1 MANCVTCGA
10 ELHPERAEKYDYCTQ
25 PECVKSNSKGLP
37 MVAVGVNKAADQY
50 VVLNERTE
58 QEMATG
64 RYKKRPE
71 ARGSERTPRSRAR
84 PDRSPRSAPVPAP
97 RSSADTSPRRWS
109 QAQENLAIV
118 YRAMGM
124 KPDEI
129 AKKLGISR
137 YLATQILLDATARG
151 RR

>member
-1 MANCVTCGA
+1 MADCVTCGV
-10 ELHPERAEKYDYCTQ
+10 ELHPERAEKYDYCTKA
-25 PECVKSNSKGLP
+25 ECMKANSKGLS

-71 ARGSERTPRSRAR
+71 APGSVRTPSRTRA
-84 PDRSPRSAPVPAP
+84 DRSPRPAAAPAP
-97 RSSADTSPRRWS
+97 RSSAGASRRRWS
-109 QAQENLAIV
+109 QAQENLAII

-129 AKKLGISR
+129 ARKLGVSR

>member
-1 MANCVTCGA
+1 MVNCVSCGV
-10 ELHPERAEKYDYCTQ
+10 ELHPERAEKYDYCTK
-25 PECVKSNSKGLP
+25 PECVKSNSTGLP
-37 MVAVGVNKAADQY
+37 IVAVGVNKAADQY
-50 VVLNERTE
+50 VALNERTE

-64 RYKKRPE
+64 RYKRRPE
-71 ARGSERTPRSRAR
+71 APGSVRTPSRDR
-84 PDRSPRSAPVPAP
+84 PDRSPRPAPIPAP
-97 RSSADTSPRRWS
+97 RSSTGVSRRRWS
-109 QAQENLAIV
+109 PAQENLAII

>member
-1 MANCVTCGA
+1 MANCVTCGV
-10 ELHPERAEKYDYCTQ
+10 ELHPERVEKYDYCTK

-50 VVLNERTE
+50 MVLNERTE

-71 ARGSERTPRSRAR
+71 APASVNAPSRAR
-84 PDRSPRSAPVPAP
+84 PDRSTRPAPVP
-97 RSSADTSPRRWS
+97 RSSAGESRRRWS
-109 QAQENLAIV
+109 QAQQNLAII

>member
-1 MANCVTCGA
+1 MANCVTCGV
-10 ELHPERAEKYDYCTQ
+10 ELHPERAEKYDYCTK

-37 MVAVGVNKAADQY
+37 MVAVGVNKAADQFA
-50 VVLNERTE
+50 VLNERTE
-58 QEMATG
+58 QEMTTG

-71 ARGSERTPRSRAR
+71 IAGSVRTPSRAR
-84 PDRSPRSAPVPAP
+84 PDRSPKPTLAPAP
-97 RSSADTSPRRWS
+97 RSSGGTSRRRWS
-109 QAQENLAIV
+109 QAQENLAII

-129 AKKLGISR
+129 AEKLGISR

-151 RR
+151 RH